1 MNESMSLLLAT
12 VILSIGGLSLYMYKS
27 EESAEEDYNED
38 SIFNLNESSFDELPE
53 LEEEEDDDYEVYQPK
68 NKKRNI
74 KTKTKRNKKSSGSKR
89 RY

>member
-12 VILSIGGLSLYMYKS
+12 VILSIGGLGLYMYKS
-27 EESAEEDYNED
+27 EESEEEDYNED
-38 SIFNLNESSFDELPE
+38 SIFDLNESTFDELPE
-53 LEEEEDDDYEVYQPK
+53 LEEEEDYEVYQPK
-68 NKKRNI
+68 NKKRNV

>member
-12 VILSIGGLSLYMYKS
+12 VILSIGGLGLYMYKS
-27 EESAEEDYNED
+27 EESEEEDYNED
-38 SIFNLNESSFDELPE
+38 SIFDLNESTFDELPE
-53 LEEEEDDDYEVYQPK
+53 LEEEEGDYEVYQPK